1 MQNKID
7 LIKKNKSVALLAPT
21 FAIDFKYP
29 NIIGMLKHLGFDKV
43 TELTYGARMVNWSY
57 VNYIKE
63 NPDQKLYIASPCPT
77 VVAFIQSQYP
87 DLVKYLVPVDSP
99 LVAMAKISK
108 KHHPD
113 HKVVFISPCY
123 AKQNIEAPKYPEYI
137 DEVITLKELVEMF
150 DSLNIKEEKFNKK
163 YSFDFFIREYT
174 KIYPISGGLA
184 KTSHISQ
191 FFNDDEILIADGIEN
206 IKKAFDDVMAGISKY
221 RFMDVLN
228 CPGGCIGGPAIYHQ
242 NISIDQRREIV
253 KDYTSDS
260 SKENMGKTHGKID
273 YSEGIDFSTKF
284 KNCE

>member
-7 LIKKNKSVALLAPT
+7 MIKNNKAIALLAPT

-29 NIIGMLKHLGFDKV
+29 NIIGMLKQLGFDKV
-43 TELTYGARMVNWSY
+43 TELTYGARMVNWAY

-63 NPDQKLYIASPCPT
+63 NIGQKLFIASPCPT
-77 VVAFIQSQYP
+77 VVAFVQAQYP
-87 DLVKYLVPVDSP
+87 DLVKYLVPVVSP

-108 KHHPD
+108 KHHPE

-137 DEVITLKELVEMF
+137 DEVITLKELMEMF

-174 KIYPISGGLA
+174 KIYPISGGLG
-184 KTSHISQ
+184 KTAHIAQ
-191 FFNDDEILIADGIEN
+191 FFKKDEILVTDGIEN
-206 IKKAFDDVMAGISKY
+206 VKQAFDDVMAGTSKY
-221 RFMDVLN
+221 RFMDILN

-253 KDYTSDS
+253 KDYTTDS

-273 YSEGIDFSTKF
+273 YSEGIDFSVQF
-284 KNCE
+284 